1 MKACNKVYS
10 RMIFGLMMLC
20 FCGVFFAQNTESA
33 TTTNNEKEISLRY
46 SFTGTYVLV
55 ERSNWSKYINGK
67 YVGLTSRES
76 RGYLK
81 SGEKTS
87 EGGIPYSGDFYVLE
101 KTRRESIVKG
111 SQIDEIEPVKF
122 IVLPDGTLEFVEES
136 FYPQLR
142 NFPVFPEEKVSPGD
156 RWQSTAYRV
165 VDPKNTKEYTVF
177 EIPVEYQFIG
187 EEVYKSKNVYKIRA
201 KFATRLMQY
210 NLPEIYD
217 QNMKNATGTHDVDII
232 VDAENCSVIMMIDKC
247 DETFTYRD
255 GESIRYRGTTS
266 YFTEIPVPVEK
277 SQLYQRA
284 LIASQDLP
292 EGNNFLVD
300 EKNFGGQKSGS
311 GLSSTEKNGFG
322 EMGGNSTDGKEGASG
337 MKNSYGNEDNFEKTG
352 SSEKNKADNSGKI
365 TEENVSSLLGTTP
378 GNSENKQEGYF
389 AVEDTDKGVRLS
401 IRNLQFQADSAI
413 LLPGEEKRLDKVA
426 EVLKTVPKGTFLIEG
441 HTASVGKESGEK
453 QLSVERAQMVVKEL
467 VKRGLSEEQFMFT
480 GYGGT
485 RPIGD
490 NNTNEGRALNRRVEI
505 TILQ

>member
-55 ERSNWSKYINGK
+55 ERSNWSKYVNGK

-87 EGGIPYSGDFYVLE
+87 EGGVPYSGDFYVLE
-101 KTRRESIVKG
+101 KTRLESIVKG

-122 IVLPDGTLEFVEES
+122 TVLPNGTLEFVEES

-142 NFPVFPEEKVSPGD
+142 NFPVFPEEKVSSGD

-187 EEVYKSKNVYKIRA
+187 EEVYKSKNVYRIRA

-284 LIASQDLP
+284 LIASQDLLD
-292 EGNNFLVD
+292 GSSSVVD

-337 MKNSYGNEDNFEKTG
+337 TKNSYGNEDNSEKTG

-365 TEENVSSLLGTTP
+365 TEENISSLLGTTP
-378 GNSENKQEGYF
+378 GNSEDKQEGYF

-426 EVLKTVPKGTFLIEG
+426 EVLKTVSNGTFLIEG
-441 HTASVGKESGEK
+441 HTAAVGKESGEK

>member
-1 MKACNKVYS
+1 MKAYNKVYS

-20 FCGVFFAQNTESA
+20 FCGVFFAEDIQNTKAVNTES
-33 TTTNNEKEISLRY
+33 EVSLRY

-67 YVGLTSRES
+67 YVGLTSKES

-87 EGGIPYSGDFYVLE
+87 EGGIPYSGDFYILE
-101 KTRRESIVKG
+101 KTRRESIIKG
-111 SQIDEIEPVKF
+111 SQIDEIESVNF
-122 IVLPDGTLEFVEES
+122 TVMPDGTLQFSEMS

-142 NFPVFPEEKVSPGD
+142 NFPVFPEEKVSSGD

-165 VDPKNTKEYTVF
+165 VDPKNTKEYTLF

-187 EEVYKSKNVYKIRA
+187 KEIYKSKEVYKIHA

-210 NLPEIYD
+210 NLPEVYD
-217 QNMKNATGTHDVDII
+217 ENMKNATGTHDVDII
-232 VDAENCSVIMMIDKC
+232 VDAETCSVVMMIDRC

-292 EGNNFLVD
+292 EKSNSVID
-300 EKNFGGQKSGS
+300 EKNFNGNKSGA
-311 GLSSTEKNGFG
+311 GSSLTEKNDF
-322 EMGGNSTDGKEGASG
+322 EEKNEEFNDGRKNISETE
-337 MKNSYGNEDNFEKTG
+337 NSYGNGDEK
-352 SSEKNKADNSGKI
+352 SEISEKDKTDNSGKI
-365 TEENVSSLLGTTP
+365 TEENISSLLGTTP
-378 GNSENKQEGYF
+378 GNAEEKKDGYF

-401 IRNLQFQADSAI
+401 IRNLQFQADSAA

-426 EVLKTVPKGTFLIEG
+426 EVLKTVPGGTFLIEG
-441 HTASVGKESGEK
+441 HTASVGREAGEK

-490 NNTNEGRALNRRVEI
+490 NNTDAGRALNRRVEI

>member
-1 MKACNKVYS
+1 
-10 RMIFGLMMLC
+10 
-20 FCGVFFAQNTESA
+20 
-33 TTTNNEKEISLRY
+33 
-46 SFTGTYVLV
+46 
-55 ERSNWSKYINGK
+55 
-67 YVGLTSRES
+67 
-76 RGYLK
+76 
-81 SGEKTS
+81 
-87 EGGIPYSGDFYVLE
+87 
-101 KTRRESIVKG
+101 
-111 SQIDEIEPVKF
+111 
-122 IVLPDGTLEFVEES
+122 
-136 FYPQLR
+136 
-142 NFPVFPEEKVSPGD
+142 
-156 RWQSTAYRV
+156 
-165 VDPKNTKEYTVF
+165 
-177 EIPVEYQFIG
+177 
-187 EEVYKSKNVYKIRA
+187 
-201 KFATRLMQY
+201 
-210 NLPEIYD
+210 
-217 QNMKNATGTHDVDII
+217 
-232 VDAENCSVIMMIDKC
+232 MMIDKC

-284 LIASQDLP
+284 LIASQDLLD
-292 EGNNFLVD
+292 GSSSVVD

-311 GLSSTEKNGFG
+311 GLSSTEKNGF
-322 EMGGNSTDGKEGASG
+322 EEKGGNSTDGKEGASG
-337 MKNSYGNEDNFEKTG
+337 TKNSYGNEDNSEKTG

-365 TEENVSSLLGTTP
+365 TEENISSLLGTTP

-426 EVLKTVPKGTFLIEG
+426 EVLKTVPNGTFLIEG
-441 HTASVGKESGEK
+441 HTAAVGKESGEK

-490 NNTNEGRALNRRVEI
+490 NKTNEGRALNRRVEI